1 MGFEA
6 PNNNSLNR
14 LFDRY
19 YELLEIVGRG
29 KSSVV
34 YKARKLAN
42 VSEDDPSEGIVAL
55 KVLTGNSKQ
64 PELNLLRMEREALAL
79 LSSRHEHVVRLNDYV
94 TTGELCYLSM
104 EYAERGDLGK
114 LLDRSIEP
122 FSPELVLRLISQLLA
137 GLEAIHRSG
146 IIHRDIKPENLL
158 LMKNGVLR
166 IADFGIA
173 LLASDTHDPDDASRG
188 VGTLDYMAPE
198 SLEHGIS
205 SQSMDIYAVGVT
217 LYKLLTNKLPF
228 SGSSFAAQIEQK
240 LSGERLPLSHYIA
253 NDSNPLIELLLDRS
267 LARNPEDRFQSAL
280 EFKEAVDCVI
290 SGRKPNIKSL
300 KQMGYGSGSYGTQG
314 LGSGKF
320 STTSSHAFIANVKER
335 AYNAFETA
343 LPYAKLGVSAT
354 KKSLFVLSKAF
365 LRLPRKV
372 QVGTGAL
379 VLASVLGLTLVDSN
393 SNESNSYIEPTESM
407 VAEDAPVVTEK
418 EGISGLVNA
427 GERLLDSVVSEV
439 KKSENKVTFASL
451 AGQTHLGV
459 LYQYTSAGGDMPFV
473 AKQSGDG
480 IQLVFAAPGGKKT
493 TVQANE
499 LQSNTEIIIE
509 GVNSRVSLSLDSQK
523 SQREGILQGQYIDKT
538 TGKSGIWTM
547 LH

>member
-42 VSEDDPSEGIVAL
+42 VSVDDPSEGIVAL

-198 SLEHGIS
+198 SLEYGIS

-240 LSGERLPLSHYIA
+240 LSGERMPLSHYIA

-267 LARNPEDRFQSAL
+267 LARNPDDRFQSAI

-300 KQMGYGSGSYGTQG
+300 KQMGYGSGSYRTQG
-314 LGSGKF
+314 LGSGKY
-320 STTSSHAFIANVKER
+320 STTSSHALIGKVTELAQGVLHTIA
-335 AYNAFETA
+335 
-343 LPYAKLGVSAT
+343 PYAKKIIPVA
-354 KKSLFVLSKAF
+354 KKSFVFSLNAF
-365 LRLPRKV
+365 LQLPRKV
-372 QVGTGAL
+372 QLASGAL
-379 VLASVLGLTLVDSN
+379 VLASILGLVLIDSGN
-393 SNESNSYIEPTESM
+393 NENQSFARP
-407 VAEDAPVVTEK
+407 AEDVIAQEAPVPVEK
-418 EGISGLVNA
+418 EGFSSLVDA
-427 GERLLDSVVSEV
+427 GEKLLDSVVTEV
-439 KKSENKVTFASL
+439 GKSQEKVTFATL
-451 AGQTHLGV
+451 VGQTHLGV
-459 LYQYTSAGGDMPFV
+459 LYQYTSGGGDMPFV
-473 AKQSGDG
+473 AKDSADG
-480 IQLVFAAPGGKKT
+480 IQLVFATPGGKKT
-493 TVQANE
+493 IVHANE
-499 LQSNTEIIIE
+499 LAKNTEITVQ
-509 GVNSRVSLSLDSQK
+509 GVNSSVSLSLDSEK
-523 SQREGILQGQYIDKT
+523 SEREGILQGKYVDKT
-538 TGKSGIWTM
+538 SGKAGIWTM
-547 LH
+547 LQ